1 MDTTSPHIL
10 KDELRTLAHEAGLPL
25 FGVCPP
31 VYPEA
36 AQRAFAHWIAAG
48 RHAEMSYLAQR
59 RDIREGLATLLPGLR
74 SLLVVGYPYGAAR
87 DPGAPRPP
95 KGRPYGRLSLYA
107 QGRDYHRVLES
118 ALKPLLARL
127 RGLGAQVKWAVDY
140 GPFCER
146 TLGQLAGLGFL
157 GRNGCLIHPT
167 YGSYFHLAV
176 VATDLALTP
185 DEPLAHPGCGDCR
198 RCIKACPSG
207 ALGSDGQVDC
217 RLCLSYHTIENKGE
231 LPPAVA
237 ARLGRRLIGC
247 DQCQRVCPYNRPFDP
262 HLARQARL
270 PAWLSCAEL
279 LALSEQEFR
288 ARFAG
293 TALMRPGYAA
303 ILRTARRIAD
313 QFSVNS

>member
-237 ARLGRRLIGC
+237 ARLGSAPDRL
-247 DQCQRVCPYNRPFDP
+247 RPVP
-262 HLARQARL
+262 ARL
-270 PAWLSCAEL
+270 PLQSSLRSPLGAPGPPAR
-279 LALSEQEFR
+279 LAVLRR
-288 ARFAG
+288 AAG
-293 TALMRPGYAA
+293 PIRAGIPGALCGHRPDASR
-303 ILRTARRIAD
+303 LRRHLAHGTTDRR
-313 QFSVNS
+313 SVFC